1 MNKSELIKQIESY
14 NLSSK
19 LKSLAEKDVSKRPFR
34 HLPKQFSKGI
44 LIGNIAIVPKKHTET
59 RYVYVIADMV
69 EARVLYNDISLKQT
83 AIIMSHYLAE
93 GQNPP
98 TNLEDEDK
106 QFASKLFDISN
117 FKRMQKEAKKSND
130 EDIEFIYENK
140 FVEANRAADE
150 LKHRI
155 QSNFNSLFG

>member
-14 NLSSK
+14 NLSLK

-83 AIIMSHYLAE
+83 AIMMSHYLAE

>member
-83 AIIMSHYLAE
+83 AIMMSHYLAE

>member
-83 AIIMSHYLAE
+83 AIMMSHYLAE

-155 QSNFNSLFG
+155 QSNFNSLFS